1 MERAFI
7 LSCGGY
13 LPGHVITNEDLSKK
27 LDTSHDWIVTR
38 TGIHQRHQAAADELT
53 SDMGAAAC
61 RQALERANVSIDTI
75 DFIICATTTP
85 DVTFPS
91 TATIIQ
97 HKLGMKQGF
106 SFDLQA
112 VCSGFVYALA
122 MGKSLIASGQAKRGI
137 VVGAEKF
144 TSLLDWE
151 DRGTAILFGDGA
163 GAVVL
168 DTASTQEKSEILGIY
183 LHSDGAYKDL
193 LYANGGPASTNHVGK
208 VVMEGREVFRHAVQ
222 KLGDA
227 MEEALERNHLSAKD
241 VDWFVPHQANRRIIE
256 ATADR
261 HHFPRDKIISTVDQ
275 HANTSAASIPLA
287 LNTATEDGRL
297 KKGQLILIDALGGG
311 FTWGAGLIRW

>member
-1 MERAFI
+1 MHRAFI

-13 LPGHVITNEDLSKK
+13 LPRQVITNNDLSEK

-53 SDMGAAAC
+53 SDMAAMAC
-61 RQALERANVSIDTI
+61 RQALERGNIPLETI

-85 DVTFPS
+85 DSTFPA

-97 HKLGMKQGF
+97 HKLGIKQGF

-168 DTASTQEKSEILGIY
+168 DTASQQEKSEILGIY
-183 LHSDGAYKDL
+183 LHSDGAYQNL
-193 LYANGGPASTNHVGK
+193 LYTNGRYV
-208 VVMEGREVFRHAVQ
+208 
-222 KLGDA
+222 
-227 MEEALERNHLSAKD
+227 
-241 VDWFVPHQANRRIIE
+241 I
-256 ATADR
+256 
-261 HHFPRDKIISTVDQ
+261 
-275 HANTSAASIPLA
+275 TSL
-287 LNTATEDGRL
+287 TYR
-297 KKGQLILIDALGGG
+297 
-311 FTWGAGLIRW
+311 

>member
-1 MERAFI
+1 MHRAFI
-7 LSCGGY
+7 LSSGGY
-13 LPGHVITNEDLSKK
+13 LPKHIITNEDLPSK
-27 LDTSHDWIVTR
+27 LETSHEWIVTR

-61 RQALERANVSIDTI
+61 QKALERANISIDTI
-75 DFIICATTTP
+75 DFVICATTTP
-85 DVTFPS
+85 DATFPA

-106 SFDLQA
+106 AFDLQA
-112 VCSGFVYALA
+112 VCTGFVYALA
-122 MGKSLIASGQAKRGI
+122 MGKSLIASGQATRGI

-144 TSLLDWE
+144 TSILDWE

-163 GAVVL
+163 GAVIL
-168 DTASTQEKSEILGIY
+168 DTASAQEKSEILGIY

-193 LYANGGPASTNHVGK
+193 LYTNGGAASTPHVGK
-208 VVMEGREVFRHAVQ
+208 VVMQGREVFRHAVE

-227 MEEALERNHLSAKD
+227 MEEALERNHLSAED

-261 HHFPRDKIISTVDQ
+261 HHFPREKVILTVDK

-287 LNTATEDGRL
+287 LNAAVEDGRL
-297 KKGQLILIDALGGG
+297 KKGNLVLIDALGGG